1 MKEIGQTYMYFN
13 FIFGGQIWYENSCL
27 DFSLHAV
34 LNWWAW
40 QFRHVH
46 VHVYLHLAFFQKN
59 SKCIGMILIIST
71 HCNKNIYKILST
83 NFVKNIF
90 LNGFIMGIGKRSLQ
104 DFYTLPL
111 GCVCTR
117 MTQRPASLF
126 RSLLIGWGK
135 YHISKHRGW
144 ACLHLPCDFS
154 ACYKYF
160 MFSLFLKE
168 VRALGKSS

>member
-1 MKEIGQTYMYFN
+1 MLCKEKSIHIIYEPFNHAVSEMKEIGQTYMYFN

-59 SKCIGMILIIST
+59 CKCIGMILIIST

-111 GCVCTR
+111 GCDSTTR
-117 MTQRPASLF
+117 ILVPLSSDWLRQVS
-126 RSLLIGWGK
+126 
-135 YHISKHRGW
+135 
-144 ACLHLPCDFS
+144 
-154 ACYKYF
+154 YF
-160 MFSLFLKE
+160 KT
-168 VRALGKSS
+168 